1 MVNFCS
7 LDIEQRLT
15 EIETLDLL
23 EIKSSTV
30 LKLSPVV
37 KRWRV
42 KGGQFWDVW
51 NVSASAINQWRTFS
65 TRRKTVPHAQIYDS
79 GQNFRGDNL
88 FRDTDPCP

>member
-23 EIKSSTV
+23 EINSSTV

-37 KRWRV
+37 KHWRV

-51 NVSASAINQWRTFS
+51 NVSASAINEWRTFS
-65 TRRKTVPHAQIYDS
+65 TRSKTVPPCSNLRQRTEFQG
-79 GQNFRGDNL
+79 GQSIS
-88 FRDTDPCP
+88 